1 MQKPL
6 TDGWKKVGNGGVLN
20 PLQNQELLK
29 VLEKGD
35 DGIQFS
41 HTLEEQIRGQLKAG
55 FKLLDLYEDTNGAG
69 FLHEQGIPTF
79 WATLGEKEE

>member
-35 DGIQFS
+35 DGI
-41 HTLEEQIRGQLKAG
+41 
-55 FKLLDLYEDTNGAG
+55 
-69 FLHEQGIPTF
+69 
-79 WATLGEKEE
+79 